1 MPYIRPA
8 TKEDAGRIAEILV
21 FNNRLNFFPIF
32 QDEGYSFGEMQVF
45 TVARQFLEDAQRLA
59 DTLVY
64 DDGII
69 RGMVTVHG
77 DEVRQLYVEPCLQ
90 GQGVGAALLRY
101 AVEERRTTHLW
112 ALEKNEK
119 ALRFY
124 RRHGFLPTG
133 EKEHEPDTEEYLLH
147 LKLVPGDCNS
157 IPTVI
162 K

>member
-1 MPYIRPA
+1 MQHIRPA
-8 TKEDAGRIAEILV
+8 TAQDVGRIAEILV

-32 QDEGYSFGEMQVF
+32 QDESYSFGEMQVLP
-45 TVARQFLEDAQRLA
+45 VAQQFLEDAQRLA

-64 DDGII
+64 DDGIV
-69 RGMVTVHG
+69 RGMVTIHR

-90 GQGVGAALLRY
+90 GQGVGAALLRH
-101 AVEERRTTHLW
+101 AAKGRHATHLW
-112 ALEKNEK
+112 VLEKNVK
-119 ALRFY
+119 GLRFY

-147 LKLVPGDCNS
+147 LKLVPDDCNS
-157 IPTVI
+157 IPAVV